1 MTKNNW
7 CLYKHTCPNGKVYF
21 GITNNLKRRWKAM
34 GEEYHSCK
42 KFYYAIR
49 KYGWMNI
56 THEVLVDNL
65 TKEEAGNLEK
75 EYIANHRSTNPKYGY
90 NMTTGGF
97 GCTSISSFTAV
108 DQYDLEG
115 NFICT
120 YPSCRE
126 AARAIGLKNSSSIT
140 NVCRGSYGHK
150 SIKGYIF
157 RYHGDPL
164 DLKTLE
170 KSNSNWK
177 PIYKINEFHEIVK
190 EYKSITKAS
199 IENNLPHSSIS
210 TACASGYRMGGFYW
224 CLVENYNNFK
234 PKRVHNRKVN
244 QYTLDGKYICTYDS
258 IVDASKRT
266 GVNKSNIGACAQG
279 KYKQAGG
286 YIWRYA
292 DKDESVA

>member
-1 MTKNNW
+1 MAKKNW
-7 CLYKHTCPNGKVYF
+7 CLYKHTCPNGKIYI

-49 KYGWMNI
+49 KYGWTNI
-56 THEVLVDNL
+56 AHEVLVDNL

-75 EYIANHRSTNPKYGY
+75 EYIANHHSTNPKYGY

-126 AARAIGLKNSSSIT
+126 AARALGLKSSSQISHACS
-140 NVCRGSYGHK
+140 NVSGHK
-150 SIKGYIF
+150 TVRGYIF
-157 RYHGDPL
+157 RYHGEPL
-164 DLKTLE
+164 DITILDK
-170 KSNSNWK
+170 SNWK
-177 PIYKINEFHEIVK
+177 TIYQINELYEIIK
-190 EYKSITKAS
+190 EYKSITHAS
-199 IENNLPHSSIS
+199 LENNVSHSSIS
-210 TACASGYRMGGFYW
+210 KACKTGFRIGGFYW
-224 CLVENYNNFK
+224 CLAENYNNFN
-234 PKRVHNRKVN
+234 PKRVHNRKVV
-244 QYTLDGKYICTYDS
+244 QYTLDGEYIYTYDS

-266 GVNKSNIGACAQG
+266 GVHRSNIGACAQG
-279 KYKQAGG
+279 RYKQAGG
-286 YIWRYA
+286 YIWRYT
-292 DKDESVA
+292 DEVKNIA